1 MTSSCR
7 RFRAG
12 VISLYTLAYLLRNAE
27 IPDPRAPRLGRL
39 SLTSRPKG
47 PPATAIWLQHSRES
61 DLLLRPLIPAFL
73 ATKENRNLHRA
84 HFRLTFT
91 APPFFA
97 RPLSLPAPPA
107 APSPPFF
114 AWPLSS
120 PAPSCC
126 SICAFFR
133 LAAGAHAKSALDQPG
148 YTSDCKRALARGP

>member
-1 MTSSCR
+1 MKKYYYRFLDCSNRKLRLARPAYIPPHCSVASMTSSCR

-27 IPDPRAPRLGRL
+27 IPDPRAPLLGRL

-47 PPATAIWLQHSRES
+47 PPATAIWLQHS

-97 RPLSLPAPPA
+97 
-107 APSPPFF
+107 
-114 AWPLSS
+114 WPLSIS
-120 PAPSCC
+120 AL
-126 SICAFFR
+126 FR
-133 LAAGAHAKSALDQPG
+133 LASFFA
-148 YTSDCKRALARGP
+148 RALLLLYLRLFPLGCRRAC